1 MAIAFMVVTNFGA
14 WAQADARANTGTQ
27 DARTLKLNVEKVELT
42 VGDKMELKV
51 SETAKTAEAT
61 TSLNASKDV
70 KTARVEWK
78 SSNKEIVTVDA
89 KGVIRGVK
97 EGKATVTASSGGK
110 EGKCEVVVVTKEK
123 KAATRN

>member
-1 MAIAFMVVTNFGA
+1 MMAIAFMVVTNFGA
-14 WAQADARANTGTQ
+14 WAQADARTDAGTQ
-27 DARTLKLNVEKVELT
+27 NARTLKLNVEKVELT
-42 VGDKMELKV
+42 VGDTMELKV
-51 SETAKTAEAT
+51 EDAAKTAS
-61 TSLNASKDV
+61 SLNASNDA